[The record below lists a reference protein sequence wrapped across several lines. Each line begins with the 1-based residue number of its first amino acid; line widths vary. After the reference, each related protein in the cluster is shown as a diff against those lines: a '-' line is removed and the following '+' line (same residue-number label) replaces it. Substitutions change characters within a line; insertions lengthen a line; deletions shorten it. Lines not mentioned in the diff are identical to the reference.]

1 MALSGFAFGIGEA
14 QRLKP
19 SKELLA
25 KAAGHRLYMLDE
37 PTTGLDFEGV
47 RTLLN
52 ARRMTARVVEV
63 RAVWSRRL
71 RPRSELLGVVS
82 SLLRVLANGDG
93 GSAPRFARI
102 A

>member
-1 MALSGFAFGIGEA
+1 LALSGVAIRIGEA

-19 SKELLA
+19 SKKLSA
-25 KAAGHRLYMLDE
+25 KAAGRRLCILDK

-47 RTLLN
+47 RTLLK
-52 ARRMTARVVEV
+52 ARRMAARVVEV
-63 RAVWSRRL
+63 RAIWTRRL